1 MRAGKLDK
9 TITIERPVRSL
20 GPYGEQYT
28 GWETVAT
35 MRTQIVNGSTEEFI
49 RGQGAT
55 TETSITFRM
64 RWLDGV
70 TTEHRI
76 TYEGQAF
83 DIKETKE
90 LGRRRGI
97 DLRCVKVGP

>member
-9 TITIERPVRSL
+9 TIVIERRQDAI
-20 GPYGEQYT
+20 GPYGEQYVT
-28 GWETVAT
+28 WLPVAT
-35 MRTQIVNGSTEEFI
+35 MRAQIVKGSTEEFI

-70 TTEHRI
+70 TTEHRV
-76 TYEGQAF
+76 TYDGAAY
-83 DIKETKE
+83 DIKEFRE
-90 LGRRRGI
+90 VGRRRGLDI
-97 DLRCVKVGP
+97 RCVRS